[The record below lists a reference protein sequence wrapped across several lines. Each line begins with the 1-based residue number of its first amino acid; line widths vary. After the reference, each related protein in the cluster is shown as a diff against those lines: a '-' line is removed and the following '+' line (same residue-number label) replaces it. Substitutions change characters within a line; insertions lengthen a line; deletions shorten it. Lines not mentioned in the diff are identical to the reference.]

1 MNNVIK
7 MFEKAVYIFAQKC
20 YNKNKYGYVY
30 QVIFCKIVSHLWN
43 RRIKM
48 STLERTVSM
57 MKVLPE
63 ADLVK
68 IQNFTENLFRLRE
81 HEADNEVGRFLK
93 PMTKDDFLRDME
105 IAEQQF
111 ANGEYQEMGEAIDEV
126 CRELRI

>member
-1 MNNVIK
+1 
-7 MFEKAVYIFAQKC
+7 
-20 YNKNKYGYVY
+20 
-30 QVIFCKIVSHLWN
+30 
-43 RRIKM
+43 M

-63 ADLVK
+63 ADLLK

-81 HEADNEVGRFLK
+81 HETDNEVGKFLK
-93 PMTKDDFLRDME
+93 PMTKDDFLRDIE

-111 ANGEYQEMGEAIDEV
+111 ASGEYQEMGEAIDEV

>member
-1 MNNVIK
+1 
-7 MFEKAVYIFAQKC
+7 
-20 YNKNKYGYVY
+20 
-30 QVIFCKIVSHLWN
+30 
-43 RRIKM
+43 M

-63 ADLVK
+63 ADLLK

-81 HEADNEVGRFLK
+81 HATDNEVGRFLK
-93 PMTKDDFLRDME
+93 PMTKDDFLRDIE

-111 ANGEYQEMGEAIDEV
+111 ASGEYQEMGEAIDEV

>member
-1 MNNVIK
+1 
-7 MFEKAVYIFAQKC
+7 
-20 YNKNKYGYVY
+20 
-30 QVIFCKIVSHLWN
+30 
-43 RRIKM
+43 M

-63 ADLVK
+63 ADLLK

-81 HEADNEVGRFLK
+81 HETDNEVGKFLK
-93 PMTKDDFLRDME
+93 PMTKDDFLRDIE

-111 ANGEYQEMGEAIDEV
+111 ASGEYQEMGEAMDEV